1 MTKSFNQYLTERHD
15 GDGDCM
21 TAAVDLMMRFNSAF
35 FGKPI
40 KSTSGK
46 PVLVHALG
54 YGQGSVAGL
63 RFPHAWVEDG
73 DMEIDQS
80 NGNDIRIDKRV
91 YYAIGKIKPNEK
103 GAYKTYTYIEMTRKL
118 RSTGHYGPWDL
129 DEKLEETTFI
139 SSTRKI
145 GKRKVRV
152 SPKLMSFFTEDV
164 SEGIVTGR
172 PTTGHGY
179 ARGHSYVQPQ
189 AHTPVAW
196 NDLKRLE
203 SVLDAMF
210 ASAKLDIAFTRHFWE
225 RINGSRGYG
234 GTVTIPEIQDAFRK
248 TYEKH
253 AQKIKDHPVDWKAI
267 ILDVSKSLNMPFTL
281 DWDGKMKKMV
291 MMTAMKKNNFMSP
304 DPKLPV

>member
-1 MTKSFNQYLTERHD
+1 MKTFNQYLTERHD

-21 TAAVDLMMRFNSAF
+21 VAAVNLMMRFNSSF

-40 KSTSGK
+40 KSSSGK
-46 PVLVHALG
+46 PVLVHALV
-54 YGQGSVAGL
+54 YGQGAVAGL

-73 DMEIDQS
+73 DTVIDQS

-129 DEKLEETTFI
+129 NESLEETNFI
-139 SSTRKI
+139 GSKRKI
-145 GKRKVRV
+145 GKRKVGLDTR
-152 SPKLMSFFTEDV
+152 LASFLREDADV
-164 SEGIVTGR
+164 SEAIVTGR
-172 PTTGHGY
+172 PTTGAY
-179 ARGHSYVQPQ
+179 ARAYTQEPHQQV
-189 AHTPVAW
+189 TW

-248 TYEKH
+248 TYAKH

-281 DWDGKMKKMV
+281 DWDGKMKKMIMV
-291 MMTAMKKNNFMSP
+291 TAMKKTNFMSP